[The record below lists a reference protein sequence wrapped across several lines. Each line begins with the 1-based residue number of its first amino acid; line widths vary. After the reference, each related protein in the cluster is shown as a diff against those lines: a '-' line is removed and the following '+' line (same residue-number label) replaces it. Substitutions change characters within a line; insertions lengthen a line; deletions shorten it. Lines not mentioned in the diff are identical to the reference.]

1 LISLKKDVYVYPAV
15 LTYEDRG
22 ISIIFP
28 DLDGCISQA
37 TTTEEAIK
45 NCKEVLSLYLYGLEE
60 DDDEIPVPS
69 TIDNIKLEQDQI
81 PLLIEVYMP
90 LERLAIDNES
100 RKVTVTMPQ
109 WLKVLAK
116 SKNINFSQVIESALK
131 EMLNIKR

>member
-1 LISLKKDVYVYPAV
+1 MKKDVYVYPAV

-45 NCKEVLSLYLYGLEE
+45 NCKEVLSLYLYGMEE

-69 TIDNIKLEQDQI
+69 TIDNIELEQDQI

-90 LERLAIDNES
+90 LERLAIDNVR
-100 RKVTVTMPQ
+100 RKTTVTMPQ
-109 WLKVLAK
+109 WLKVLAD
-116 SKNINFSQVIESALK
+116 SKNINFSQVLESALK
-131 EMLNIKR
+131 EILNIKR

>member
-1 LISLKKDVYVYPAV
+1 MKKDVYVFPAV

-28 DLDGCISQA
+28 DLDGCVSAA
-37 TTTEEAIK
+37 TTTQEAIN
-45 NCKEVLSLYLYGLEE
+45 NCKQVLSLYLYGLEE

-90 LERLAIDNES
+90 LERLAIDNVR
-100 RKVTVTMPQ
+100 RKITVTMP
-109 WLKVLAK
+109 
-116 SKNINFSQVIESALK
+116 
-131 EMLNIKR
+131 